1 MQNKLTNLIK
11 SRKFWA
17 AVAGIL
23 VVSLRAFVPDF
34 PLEDE
39 NLIYMIV
46 VIASYIIGT
55 GIEDAGHGDYLT
67 ILGRKEQETHA

>member
-17 AVAGIL
+17 AVAGLI
-23 VVSLRAFVPDF
+23 VVGLRAFVPDF

-39 NLIYMIV
+39 QMSYIIV

-67 ILGRKEQETHA
+67 ILGRKEKKTHA